1 MHTDMSRQ
9 PWSLQ
14 FVRYLLSGGLAA
26 LANYGSRFVFSV
38 WVPFEVAVVLAY
50 MVGMCTA
57 FVLMRRFAFQ
67 GSTRPA
73 ASQAMW
79 FVAINALA
87 LAQTVAVSSAM
98 LRLAFP
104 ALGVHE
110 HAEALA
116 HALGIVAPVISS
128 YFGHKWLTFR

>member
-1 MHTDMSRQ
+1 MNEQR
-9 PWSLQ
+9 WGGQ
-14 FVRYLLSGGLAA
+14 FVPYLLSGGLAS

-57 FVLMRRFAFQ
+57 FLLMRRFAFR
-67 GSTRPA
+67 GGTRPA

-79 FVAINALA
+79 FALINALA
-87 LAQTVAVSSAM
+87 VAQTVAVSSAM
-98 LRLAFP
+98 LRLVLP
-104 ALGVHE
+104 ALGVHAY
-110 HAEALA
+110 AEALA
-116 HALGIVAPVISS
+116 HAAGVAAPVISS